1 MNANRTIILY
11 IIIITITTTTII
23 IIIITGSG
31 RELII
36 IRGNCSETVDNL
48 LIDPMVCEDAQRRKR
63 NLSMAWIDVAK
74 AHDSVDHG

>member
-11 IIIITITTTTII
+11 IIIITITTTTTIIII

-36 IRGNCSETVDNL
+36 IRGNCSGTVDNL
-48 LIDPMVCEDAQRRKR
+48 LIDRMVCEDAQ
-63 NLSMAWIDVAK
+63 
-74 AHDSVDHG
+74 